1 MLCDAVPDSRS
12 AVDVDHQIGRTPITC
27 MWYYCMH
34 IFHPLWHCAAASLL
48 MLALICFAYECAL
61 QMITNLNL

>member
-12 AVDVDHQIGRTPITC
+12 AVDVDHQIGRTPIT
-27 MWYYCMH
+27 CMH